1 MCWFCHFF
9 SDSSEN
15 RRFLRTPPW
24 KHYEPVAPRT
34 QHAST
39 AALCRKPALQLCW
52 RRTVW
57 HTDHVSVNKMQ
68 LGLFLILWL
77 GRDCCVTSGSVHVQ
91 KDEVSP
97 WWQEVTSPAPWWRLS
112 LCQRGANTGT
122 GSHSPWKHLRRCRIQ
137 SCGWARSHPAGPG
150 MTLLSGPCL
159 ETPLAAAGS
168 LAGFLLTHSR
178 CWYRRRERKHGQTNS
193 VKWPRDDW
201 SEPANY
207 TV

>member
-1 MCWFCHFF
+1 MLQSGVNISIRWHGSLQNPATYVKPQIWHCEECICCTSDNISLSYSLVSSIRCWFCHFF

-39 AALCRKPALQLCW
+39 AALCRKPALQELCW

-68 LGLFLILWL
+68 LGLFVMLWL
-77 GRDCCVTSGSVHVQ
+77 GRDCCVTSGSVLVQ

-97 WWQEVTSPAPWWRLS
+97 WWQEVTSPAPFEPPRPD
-112 LCQRGANTGT
+112 G
-122 GSHSPWKHLRRCRIQ
+122 
-137 SCGWARSHPAGPG
+137 
-150 MTLLSGPCL
+150 
-159 ETPLAAAGS
+159 
-168 LAGFLLTHSR
+168 GFLSVSAVQTRGQVLTHL
-178 CWYRRRERKHGQTNS
+178 ENIS
-193 VKWPRDDW
+193 VGAAPNPVD
-201 SEPANY
+201 
-207 TV
+207 